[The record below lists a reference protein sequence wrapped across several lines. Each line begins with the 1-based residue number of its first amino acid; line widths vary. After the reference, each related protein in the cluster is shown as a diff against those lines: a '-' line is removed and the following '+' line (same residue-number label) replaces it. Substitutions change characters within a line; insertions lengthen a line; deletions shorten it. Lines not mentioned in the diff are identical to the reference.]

1 MVKHRVEDIDAEY
14 EQREPRWKFDRNIN
28 LGNLGAIL
36 TFAATVFVWGSH
48 TETRVAVLESHT
60 IEQDQ
65 SLIRIAQENKELTSE
80 IKAALLRLEVAVTT
94 RSEANRSRIESLERR
109 VK

>member
-1 MVKHRVEDIDAEY
+1 MVKHRVDDFGAGY
-14 EQREPRWKFDRNIN
+14 EQREPKWKFDRNIN

-48 TETRVAVLESHT
+48 METRVAVLESHNA
-60 IEQDQ
+60 EQDQ
-65 SLIRIAQENKELTSE
+65 NMIRISQENKELTTE
-80 IKAALLRLEVAVTT
+80 IKNALLRLEVAVTT